1 MSSGRLLTIAVLTM
15 LVQQSLSFMT
25 TMVLPVAAP
34 VIAEELNLS
43 PALVGAYSVALY
55 CVAIFSAIGCGPFI
69 QRYGPLRV
77 SQVALVVMGL
87 GLFIA
92 TAGTIPMF
100 ALSALIV
107 GASGAI
113 STPASSELLFRYAPP
128 RHAPVIFAIKQ
139 TGVPLGGILAGILVP
154 IFILATDWRGAFVI
168 SGLMCI
174 VASFLLQPWRARFDE
189 HRQKDRSLMP
199 NTELL
204 RTVGM
209 VFSHPKI
216 REISFAM
223 FTFVGA
229 QAVFAAFFVLFLV
242 EGLGYE
248 LTVAGQV
255 FAASQVVAVVAR
267 IFWGWLASSF
277 IAPRKMLALLGLGI
291 AGSSV
296 MTGLITDEWSLTLV
310 LIAACAFSATA
321 VSWHGV
327 LLAEVARLAPPGQ
340 VGSLTGGVLSL
351 GYIAMMGYPALYG
364 FILANGGGF
373 NYGFMIIGVPA
384 FIAGCMLLRP
394 PSKKSA
400 LMEKTKNA

>member
-1 MSSGRLLTIAVLTM
+1 MSSRRLLTIAVLTM

-34 VIAEELNLS
+34 VIAKDLDLS

-55 CVAIFSAIGCGPFI
+55 CVAIFSALGCGPFI

-77 SQVALVVMGL
+77 SQVALIIMGL

-154 IFILATDWRGAFVI
+154 IFILATDWRGAFII

-189 HRQKDRSLMP
+189 HRQKDRALMP

-209 VFSHPKI
+209 VFSHPKT

-248 LTVAGQV
+248 LTLAGQV

-267 IFWGWLASSF
+267 IFWGWLAGSF
-277 IAPRKMLALLGLGI
+277 IAPRTMLALLGLGI
-291 AGSSV
+291 AASSV
-296 MTGLITDEWSLTLV
+296 MTGLITEDWSLTLV

-394 PSKKSA
+394 SRRKSE
-400 LMEKTKNA
+400 LVENK